1 MKKITEVSMWLLN
14 ASREAWWKGKGRN
27 KKVYFVAYAGNVS
40 VMHECQPAENLLEIM
55 GLMTMTHFE
64 IGGVEYK
71 VLSRRFGCGGDS
83 RFEVR
88 MTAEVAA

>member
-1 MKKITEVSMWLLN
+1 
-14 ASREAWWKGKGRN
+14 
-27 KKVYFVAYAGNVS
+27 
-40 VMHECQPAENLLEIM
+40 MHECQPAENLLEIM